1 METGTQILIDRMA
14 SHPEE
19 FVGEGKTKW
28 MRAMNMANDCL
39 SDEEKQAIGQAYKQA
54 KVSLFN
60 ETVLK
65 TLAGEAEQQVEE
77 TLTIRAKERYATG
90 FSDPR
95 GLFGHAAQVKAE
107 GQRVYD
113 HNLDAFR
120 YANAAQGLTT
130 TIGSNGTS
138 SVDLMPSAF
147 GAVPRSTHE

>member
-54 KVSLFN
+54 RVSLFN

-65 TLAGEAEQQVEE
+65 TLAGENEVEE
-77 TLTIRAKERYATG
+77 TIRYKAQERYATG

-95 GLFGHAAQVKAE
+95 GLLGQAQIVKGE